1 MVIVDSLPHPRQLP
15 PTAVALGLFD
25 GLHRGH
31 QAVIRRAVGVP
42 GLTPAVFTF
51 RYDEEAVITKKNYAR
66 LLSPALKMKLLEQL
80 GARIVFQPPFS
91 KIMSME
97 PAEFF
102 YKIIVQFMRAGAV
115 VCGEDFRF
123 GKNAAG
129 DALLL
134 RKLCEENGIRFTTV
148 PPVEDEG
155 KPVSSTRIR
164 EALRQGDVETANR
177 LLGYPFMTD
186 GTVVHG
192 QHMGHAL
199 GFPTINQL
207 FQPGQLIPRFGV
219 YATIAEF
226 EGRRYI
232 GATDIGVK
240 PTVGDSFQPAA
251 ETHLLDFD
259 REIYG
264 AEGHPLL
271 LRLPAGGAEVP
282 VAVGADRNGAR
293 QRRTGAGA
301 AERQDIKT
309 RPEMEFRPCFFELYD
324 R

>member
-1 MVIVDSLPHPRQLP
+1 M
-15 PTAVALGLFD
+15 
-25 GLHRGH
+25 
-31 QAVIRRAVGVP
+31 
-42 GLTPAVFTF
+42 
-51 RYDEEAVITKKNYAR
+51 
-66 LLSPALKMKLLEQL
+66 
-80 GARIVFQPPFS
+80 
-91 KIMSME
+91 
-97 PAEFF
+97 
-102 YKIIVQFMRAGAV
+102 
-115 VCGEDFRF
+115 
-123 GKNAAG
+123 
-129 DALLL
+129 
-134 RKLCEENGIRFTTV
+134 
-148 PPVEDEG
+148 EDEG

-164 EALRQGDVETANR
+164 EALREGDVETANR

-240 PTVGDSFQPAA
+240 PTVGDSFRPAA

-264 AEGHPLL
+264 TEVTLSYYAFLRGERKFQSLSELTETVLANAEQARALL
-271 LRLPAGGAEVP
+271 K
-282 VAVGADRNGAR
+282 DR
-293 QRRTGAGA
+293 
-301 AERQDIKT
+301 I
-309 RPEMEFRPCFFELYD
+309 
-324 R
+324 

>member
-31 QAVIRRAVGVP
+31 QAVIRRAVGLP

-66 LLSPALKMKLLEQL
+66 ILSPALKMKLLEQL

-164 EALRQGDVETANR
+164 EALREGDVETANR

-264 AEGHPLL
+264 AEVTLSYYAFLRGERKFQSLSELTETVLANAEQARALL
-271 LRLPAGGAEVP
+271 K
-282 VAVGADRNGAR
+282 DR
-293 QRRTGAGA
+293 
-301 AERQDIKT
+301 I
-309 RPEMEFRPCFFELYD
+309 
-324 R
+324 

>member
-1 MVIVDSLPHPRQLP
+1 MEIVDSVLDTRQLP

-42 GLTPAVFTF
+42 GLIPAVFTF
-51 RYDEEAVITKKNYAR
+51 RYDDEAVVTKKNYAR
-66 LLSPALKMKLLEQL
+66 ILSPALKMKILEQMGVRVVL
-80 GARIVFQPPFS
+80 QPPFS
-91 KIMSME
+91 TIMAMD
-97 PAEFF
+97 PADFF
-102 YKIIVQFMRAGAV
+102 YKVIAGFMRAGAV

-134 RKLCEENGIRFTTV
+134 RKLCEENGIRFATV

-164 EALRQGDVETANR
+164 EALRQGDIETANR

-219 YATIAEF
+219 YATIAEIDG
-226 EGRRYI
+226 ERYI

-259 REIYG
+259 RDIYG
-264 AEGHPLL
+264 AEVTVSYHAFLRGERKFQSLSELTETVLANAEQARAL
-271 LRLPAGGAEVP
+271 LR
-282 VAVGADRNGAR
+282 DK
-293 QRRTGAGA
+293 
-301 AERQDIKT
+301 I
-309 RPEMEFRPCFFELYD
+309 
-324 R
+324 